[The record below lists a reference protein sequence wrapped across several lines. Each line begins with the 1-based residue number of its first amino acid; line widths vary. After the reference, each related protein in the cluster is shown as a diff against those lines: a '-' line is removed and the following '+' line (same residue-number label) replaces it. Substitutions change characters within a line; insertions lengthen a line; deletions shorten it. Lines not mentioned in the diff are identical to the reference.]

1 MKFAVL
7 LALVQAAA
15 PPNPTPLPV
24 LPFWKDPITVAT
36 IVIAVS
42 TVASLGVSFLLWNVT
57 RGYTQVTRDIFEA
70 AHRPYIALLDLSG
83 DGMQSGNY
91 PVRLVF
97 GAKYRNSG
105 SVPGNNVTVTWH
117 LTTKSGAGVKF
128 EPPDEKPTVLLP
140 SDEESTSIWLDLEA
154 ELNKAWLDS
163 ELELRVSLV
172 ITYRG
177 VTGKEYGH
185 RQEGTY
191 TPHGRLVL
199 DIDEFS

>member
-1 MKFAVL
+1 MKFTVL

-15 PPNPTPLPV
+15 PPTPTPLPMV
-24 LPFWKDPITVAT
+24 PFWKDPTLAT

-42 TVASLGVSFLLWNVT
+42 TVASVGVSFLLWNVT

-83 DGMQSGNY
+83 DGMQTGDY

-105 SVPGNNVTVTWH
+105 SVPANNVTVKWN

-154 ELNKAWLDS
+154 EFNKAWLDS
-163 ELELRVSLV
+163 ELELQVSLV
-172 ITYRG
+172 VTYRG

-185 RQEGTY
+185 RQEGIY
-191 TPHGRLVL
+191 TRHGRLVL
-199 DIDEFS
+199 NVDEFS